1 MNDGRAS
8 SGRRFVGPGIIAI
21 AALLATLPQIV
32 RGNSCGHD
40 FDFHLVSWFD
50 AAQSWRDGI
59 LYPRWSQSAN
69 FGAGEP
75 RFIFYPPVS
84 WMLGGALGLVLRW
97 KTVPMAITFLS
108 LAGTGLAT
116 RKLARQWLPDGPA
129 TLAGCAA
136 LFSGYTLFTAYE
148 RSDFGELTGGF
159 WIPLLLL
166 LIFRERNQSGSVWRR
181 AFDGSAILLAAVV
194 AGTWLSNPP
203 LGVMASYLL
212 GAVALVVA
220 LLRRSWAPVLRAIV
234 GAAIGLGL
242 SAFYL
247 VPAAIEQRWIDVR
260 EAVDDP
266 GYLIEN
272 SWLFARHG
280 NPALELHDLELLKAS
295 AIATTMIAVAF
306 VSLAIC
312 LLRGRLPGRR
322 DWWIPL
328 ALIPVVVLFL
338 QFPVSDAVWRLLP
351 KLRFLQFPWRWL
363 VAVEAPMGI
372 FFASAVWVERS
383 RWRFVVLT
391 GCAAAFVAATFVAG
405 LNFFQPCDPEDAVWS
420 MVATYR
426 AGTGFEGTD
435 EYTPPFADNSL
446 MAMGLP
452 AACLTTSATT
462 ALGQGAAGADLEW
475 SPDQGTCDAA
485 FSPAPNQTKRNARH
499 FRVSGNV
506 PHSGFLVLRLRSYP
520 AWRIRL
526 NGALVEHL
534 PERADGLI
542 VVPVEQG
549 PVEIT
554 ADWSA
559 TPDILRGRGLSGLGL
574 ALLAGVFILERRVLR
589 GRLS

>member
-1 MNDGRAS
+1 MKETNARR
-8 SGRRFVGPGIIAI
+8 GRRSGGPAIIVI

-59 LYPRWSQSAN
+59 SYPRWSQSAN

-75 RFIFYPPVS
+75 RFIFYPPLS
-84 WMLGGALGLVLRW
+84 WMLGGFLGLFLPW
-97 KTVPMAITFLS
+97 KGVPIAITFLS
-108 LAGTGLAT
+108 LACTGLAT

-136 LFSGYTLFTAYE
+136 LFSGYALFTAYE

-166 LIFRERNQSGSVWRR
+166 LIFREHNDSGGVWRR

-220 LLRRSWAPVLRAIV
+220 LLRRSWAPVLRALV

-272 SWLFARHG
+272 SWLFARHA
-280 NPALELHDLELLKAS
+280 NPALELHDLELLKVS
-295 AIATTMIAVAF
+295 AIATTMIALAL
-306 VSLAIC
+306 VSLVIC
-312 LLRGRLPGRR
+312 ALRGRLPGRR
-322 DWWIPL
+322 DWWLPL
-328 ALIPVVVLFL
+328 ALIPAVVLFL
-338 QFPVSDAVWRLLP
+338 QFPISDAVWRLVP

-372 FFASAVWVERS
+372 LFASAVWVERS
-383 RWRFVVLT
+383 RWRFVVLA
-391 GCAAAFVAATFVAG
+391 GCAAAFAAATLVAG
-405 LNFFQPCDPEDAVWS
+405 LNFFQTCDSEDAVRS

-446 MAMGLP
+446 LAMRLP
-452 AACLTTSATT
+452 VACLAASPTT
-462 ALGQGAAGADLEW
+462 ALGQGSEGADLEW

-485 FSPAPNQTKRNARH
+485 FSPEPNQTKSNARH
-499 FRVSGNV
+499 FRVAGNV
-506 PHSGFLVLRLRSYP
+506 PHAGFLILRLRSYP
-520 AWRIRL
+520 AWRIRV
-526 NGALVEHL
+526 NGTLVEHL
-534 PERADGLI
+534 PERGDGLI
-542 VVPVEQG
+542 VVPVGPG
-549 PVEIT
+549 PVEVT
-554 ADWSA
+554 ADWSS
-559 TPDILRGRGLSGLGL
+559 TPDILRGRGLSGLAL
-574 ALLAGVFILERRVLR
+574 ALMAGVFILERRVLR

>member
-1 MNDGRAS
+1 MKDARAS
-8 SGRRFVGPGIIAI
+8 RGRRLVGPAIIVI

-84 WMLGGALGLVLRW
+84 WMLGAGLGLVMPW
-97 KTVPMAITFLS
+97 KGVPMAITFLF

-116 RKLARQWLPDGPA
+116 RKLARQALPEGPA

-136 LFSGYTLFTAYE
+136 LFSGYALFTAYE

-166 LIFRERNQSGSVWRR
+166 LLFRERNESGSVWRR

-212 GAVALVVA
+212 GGVALVVA
-220 LLRRSWAPVLRAIV
+220 LVRRSWAPVFRAIV

-272 SWLFARHG
+272 SWLFARHA
-280 NPALELHDLELLKAS
+280 NPTLELHDLELLKAS

-312 LLRGRLPGRR
+312 LFRRRLPGRR

-328 ALIPVVVLFL
+328 ALIPLVVLFL
-338 QFPVSDAVWRLLP
+338 QFPISDPVWRLLP

-363 VAVEAPMGI
+363 VVVEAPMGI
-372 FFASAVWVERS
+372 LFASAVWVERV
-383 RWRFVVLT
+383 RWRVAVLA
-391 GCAAAFVAATFVAG
+391 GCAGAFLAATVVAG
-405 LNFFQPCDPEDAVWS
+405 LNFFQPCDEEDAVKS
-420 MVATYR
+420 MVAGYR

-446 MAMGLP
+446 LAMGLP

-462 ALGQGAAGADLEW
+462 ALGQGAAGADLQW

-485 FSPAPNQTKRNARH
+485 FSPAPNQTISNARH
-499 FRVSGNV
+499 FRVGGVV
-506 PHSGFLVLRLRSYP
+506 PHAGFLILRLRSYP

-526 NGALVEHL
+526 NGQLVEHL

-542 VVPVEQG
+542 AVPVQQG
-549 PVEIT
+549 PVEVT

-574 ALLAGVFILERRVLR
+574 ALMAGVFILERRVLR

>member
-1 MNDGRAS
+1 MKDARAS
-8 SGRRFVGPGIIAI
+8 RGRRLLGPAIIVI

-50 AAQSWRDGI
+50 AAQSWRDGL

-75 RFIFYPPVS
+75 RFIFYPPAT
-84 WMLGGALGLVLRW
+84 WMLGAALGLVMPW
-97 KTVPMAITFLS
+97 KGVPVAITFLF

-116 RKLARQWLPDGPA
+116 HKLARQALPDGPA
-129 TLAGCAA
+129 TLAGCVA
-136 LFSGYTLFTAYE
+136 LFSGYALFTAYE

-166 LIFRERNQSGSVWRR
+166 LLFRERNESGSVWRR

-212 GAVALVVA
+212 GGVALVVA
-220 LLRRSWAPVLRAIV
+220 LVRRSWAPVLRAIV

-272 SWLFARHG
+272 SWLFARHA
-280 NPALELHDLELLKAS
+280 NPTLELHDLELLKAS
-295 AIATTMIAVAF
+295 AIAATMIAVAF
-306 VSLAIC
+306 VSLATC
-312 LLRGRLPGRR
+312 LFRGRLPERR

-328 ALIPVVVLFL
+328 ALIPLVVLFL
-338 QFPVSDAVWRLLP
+338 QFPISDPVWRLLP

-363 VAVEAPMGI
+363 VVVEAPMGI
-372 FFASAVWVERS
+372 FLAQAVWVERV
-383 RWRFVVLT
+383 RWRVAVLT
-391 GCAAAFVAATFVAG
+391 GCAGAFLAATVVAG
-405 LNFFQPCDPEDAVWS
+405 LNFFQPCDEEDAVKS
-420 MVATYR
+420 MVAGYR

-446 MAMGLP
+446 LAMGLP
-452 AACLTTSATT
+452 AACLTVSPTT
-462 ALGQGAAGADLEW
+462 ALGQGAAGADLQW

-485 FSPAPNQTKRNARH
+485 FSPAPNQTISNARH
-499 FRVSGNV
+499 FRVGGVV
-506 PHSGFLVLRLRSYP
+506 PHAGFLILRLRSYP

-526 NGALVEHL
+526 NGQLVEHL

-542 VVPVEQG
+542 VVPVQQG
-549 PVEIT
+549 PVEVT

-574 ALLAGVFILERRVLR
+574 ALMAGVFILERRVLR

>member
-1 MNDGRAS
+1 
-8 SGRRFVGPGIIAI
+8 
-21 AALLATLPQIV
+21 
-32 RGNSCGHD
+32 
-40 FDFHLVSWFD
+40 
-50 AAQSWRDGI
+50 
-59 LYPRWSQSAN
+59 
-69 FGAGEP
+69 
-75 RFIFYPPVS
+75 
-84 WMLGGALGLVLRW
+84 
-97 KTVPMAITFLS
+97 MAITFLS

-116 RKLARQWLPDGPA
+116 RKLAQQWLPDGPA

-136 LFSGYTLFTAYE
+136 LFSGYALFTAYE

-166 LIFRERNQSGSVWRR
+166 LILRERNRSGSVWRR

-220 LLRRSWAPVLRAIV
+220 LLRRSWAPVLRAMV

-322 DWWIPL
+322 DWWVPL
-328 ALIPVVVLFL
+328 ALIPAVVLFL
-338 QFPVSDAVWRLLP
+338 QFPISDVVWRLLP

-372 FFASAVWVERS
+372 FFASALWVERS
-383 RWRFVVLT
+383 RWRFAVLA
-391 GCAAAFVAATFVAG
+391 GSAGAFAAATLVAG

-452 AACLTTSATT
+452 AACLTTSPMTP
-462 ALGQGAAGADLEW
+462 LGQGAAGADLEW
-475 SPDQGTCDAA
+475 SPDQGTCDPA
-485 FSPAPNQTKRNARH
+485 FSPAPNQTKSNARH
-499 FRVSGNV
+499 FRVGGNV
-506 PHSGFLVLRLRSYP
+506 PHAGFLVLRLRSYP

-534 PERADGLI
+534 PERTDGLI
-542 VVPVEQG
+542 VVPVQQG

-559 TPDILRGRGLSGLGL
+559 TPDILRGRGLSGLAL
-574 ALLAGVFILERRVLR
+574 ALMAGVFILERRVLR

>member
-84 WMLGGALGLVLRW
+84 WMLGAALGLILRW
-97 KTVPMAITFLS
+97 KIVPMAITFLS

-136 LFSGYTLFTAYE
+136 LFSGYALFTAYE

-181 AFDGSAILLAAVV
+181 TFDGSAILLAAVV

-272 SWLFARHG
+272 SWIFARHG

-328 ALIPVVVLFL
+328 ALIPAVVLFL
-338 QFPVSDAVWRLLP
+338 QFPISDAVWRLLP

-372 FFASAVWVERS
+372 FFASAVWIERS
-383 RWRFVVLT
+383 RWRFAALA
-391 GCAAAFVAATFVAG
+391 GCAGAFAAATLVAG

-452 AACLTTSATT
+452 AACLTTSPTT

-475 SPDQGTCDAA
+475 APDQGTCDAA
-485 FSPAPNQTKRNARH
+485 FSLAPNQTKSNARH

-506 PHSGFLVLRLRSYP
+506 PHAGFLVLRLRSYP

-542 VVPVEQG
+542 VVPVQQG

-559 TPDILRGRGLSGLGL
+559 TPDVLRGRGLSGLGL